1 MILFPTRVTLTLLE
15 QKLKKTDTRMSR
27 IREIGLVTSRLS
39 QNRSPKK
46 KGMVSQIE
54 SKFITSETGPKAQP
68 SFTEYPTH
76 CFFFIFGLYVNLQV
90 YA

>member
-27 IREIGLVTSRLS
+27 IRDIGLVTSRLS

-54 SKFITSETGPKAQP
+54 SKFITSETVLKAQP

-76 CFFFIFGLYVNLQV
+76 CFFLIFGLYVNLQV
-90 YA
+90 HA

>member
-27 IREIGLVTSRLS
+27 IRDIGLVTSRLS
-39 QNRSPKK
+39 ENRSPKK

-54 SKFITSETGPKAQP
+54 SKLITSETGPKAQP

-76 CFFFIFGLYVNLQV
+76 CFFFFLVCT
-90 YA
+90 